1 MIIFPSFHDLELDRQ
16 SIRILH
22 GWKYACE
29 NLLTSKLERTAQV
42 QRQRKLIKKLN
53 RSRHV
58 DNYVYGVKIEDTRVV
73 TLINDC

>member
-1 MIIFPSFHDLELDRQ
+1 MIIFLSFHDLELDGR
-16 SIRILH
+16 SIRIFH
-22 GWKYACE
+22 GWKYSCE

-42 QRQRKLIKKLN
+42 QRQRKLIRKLN

-58 DNYVYGVKIEDTRVV
+58 DNYVYGVKIEDTRMV

>member
-1 MIIFPSFHDLELDRQ
+1 MIVFLCFHDLELDRQ
-16 SIRILH
+16 SIGILH
-22 GWKYACE
+22 GWKYPCE

-42 QRQRKLIKKLN
+42 QRERKLIRKLN

-58 DNYVYGVKIEDTRVV
+58 DNYVYGVKIEDTRAI